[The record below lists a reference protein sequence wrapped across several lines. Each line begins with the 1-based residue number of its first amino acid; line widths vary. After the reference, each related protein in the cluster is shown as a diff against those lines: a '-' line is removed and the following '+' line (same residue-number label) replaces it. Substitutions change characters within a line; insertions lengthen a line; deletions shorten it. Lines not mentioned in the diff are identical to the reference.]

1 MQTKSIEWTI
11 NKINLWF
18 HLFVIMTVL
27 FQGFMNKVLTR
38 ELRMNEIE
46 TKSKNSEISALQF
59 ES

>member
-27 FQGFMNKVLTR
+27 LQGFMNKVLTR

-46 TKSKNSEISALQF
+46 TKSKTSGISALQF